1 MKLSIIQ
8 MNPHWLLKEK
18 NDVDKKQSGKIIFNS
33 SRQSVSIFF
42 AFSKASL
49 VLRRTDE
56 LLRYTLSNEE
66 FNLSSTLR
74 PNNTEK
80 SIKWTN
86 TSNEEIFKIVSKKF
100 LVKIMQ
106 NDVTIGKL
114 RFISK
119 QKSILTINPNVTIP
133 PAVLVGSLLPLLSKI
148 SFSHFS

>member
-1 MKLSIIQ
+1 MKLTIVQ

-33 SRQSVSIFF
+33 SRHSVSIFF
-42 AFSKASL
+42 ASSKASL

-80 SIKWTN
+80 SVKWTN
-86 TSNEEIFKIVSKKF
+86 TSNEEIFRLVSKKF
-100 LVKIMQ
+100 LVKIVQ
-106 NDVTIGKL
+106 NEVTIGKL

-119 QKSILTINPNVTIP
+119 QKSILTINPNVSIP
-133 PAVLVGSLLPLLSKI
+133 PAILVGSLLPLLSKI
-148 SFSHFS
+148 SF

>member
-1 MKLSIIQ
+1 MKLTIVQ

-33 SRQSVSIFF
+33 SRHSVSIFF
-42 AFSKASL
+42 ASSKASL

-86 TSNEEIFKIVSKKF
+86 TTNEEIFRLVSKKF
-100 LVKIMQ
+100 LIKLVQ

-119 QKSILTINPNVTIP
+119 QKSILTINPDVTIS
-133 PAVLVGSLLPLLSKI
+133 PAILVGSLLPLLSKI
-148 SFSHFS
+148 SF